1 VKELM
6 IVMTGCALL
15 VTINYVY
22 GKDGKAEVATFAGGC
37 FWCMEPAFDALVGV
51 ILTTVG
57 YAGGEERD
65 PTYEEVAFGR
75 TGHAEAIQVVFNPS
89 MVSYSELLD
98 VFWRN
103 IDPTQV
109 DGQFADRGRQYRTA
123 IFYHSEE
130 QKRLAEA
137 SKEDLE
143 SSGRF
148 DREIVTEI
156 VPAND
161 FYKAEGYHQDYYKK
175 NPVRYEVY
183 KDELGRDQFIEKA
196 WGRKPDR

>member
-1 VKELM
+1 MKELM
-6 IVMTGCALL
+6 TVMTGCILL
-15 VTINYVY
+15 VTISCVY

-37 FWCMEPAFDALVGV
+37 FWCMEPAFDTLAGV

-57 YAGGEERD
+57 YTGGEERN
-65 PTYEEVAFGR
+65 PAYEEVAFGR
-75 TGHAEAIQVVFNPS
+75 TGHAEAIQVVFDPS
-89 MVSYSELLD
+89 MISYSELLD

-137 SKEDLE
+137 SKEALK

-148 DREIVTEI
+148 DREIITEI

-161 FYKAEGYHQDYYKK
+161 FYKAEEYHQDYYKK

-183 KDELGRDQFIEKA
+183 KYGLGRDQFMEKL
-196 WGRKPDR
+196 WGGKN

>member
-1 VKELM
+1 
-6 IVMTGCALL
+6 
-15 VTINYVY
+15 
-22 GKDGKAEVATFAGGC
+22 
-37 FWCMEPAFDALVGV
+37 MEPAFDAVAGV

-148 DREIVTEI
+148 DRKIVTEI

-183 KDELGRDQFIEKA
+183 KYELGRDQFIEKA